1 MNHDFGVDDPYG
13 HPAVLSVGEGVRG
26 VHRQGEL
33 AATVALVGC
42 GTPMLLL
49 RVGEDAV
56 VGLDV
61 FLAHSLRYLMDYLLP
76 QLDSLVDADLSGEG
90 SGCHG

>member
-1 MNHDFGVDDPYG
+1 MNHEIYLDVDDPYG
-13 HPAVLSVGEGVRG
+13 HPAVLTVGGETY
-26 VHRQGEL
+26 RQGEL
-33 AATVALVGC
+33 AATVAVAGC
-42 GTPMLLL
+42 GTPMFVM
-49 RVGEDAV
+49 RVGEDAT

-61 FLAHSLRYLMDYLLP
+61 FLAHSLRQLLNHLLP